1 MAGINNVQVLIVIG
15 LFLSSL
21 FTFGLVQ
28 AVQRFGTC
36 PKEPFANEEEVGS
49 LDSIVNNVK
58 RIGSYLIQ
66 PTMWTERI
74 HMSSMSPMELARHYL
89 QNSSGGT
96 E

>member
-1 MAGINNVQVLIVIG
+1 MAGINKLQVFIVIG

-36 PKEPFANEEEVGS
+36 PKESFANEQDEGS
-49 LDSIVNNVK
+49 LESIVSNIK

-74 HMSSMSPMELARHYL
+74 HMSTLSPMELARHYL